1 LARTPGLAGSR
12 IMLQHK
18 RIMRT
23 TVDLPEHLLVEAKQL
38 AAARRIPLT
47 RVLEE
52 SLRAY
57 LAEERMRVGRARAV
71 PELPVVRG
79 PRPVRGVD
87 LDDTSALLE
96 HE

>member
-1 LARTPGLAGSR
+1 
-12 IMLQHK
+12 
-18 RIMRT
+18 MRT
-23 TVDLPEHLLVEAKQL
+23 TVDLPDHLLLEAKQL

-57 LAEERMRVGRARAV
+57 LAAERTRERESAAI
-71 PELPVVRG
+71 PPLPVVRG
-79 PRPVRGVD
+79 VRPVRGVD

-96 HE
+96 IE